1 MIELIGFEKEYSDL
15 LKRYKSNNLPNSIL
29 IHGLSGIGK
38 RTFLNKLVKNIL
50 NIEFKDSNLNHH
62 LNLFKN
68 NTHPNIKIIE
78 KENDSKTGKI
88 KSNITIDQIRRL
100 KTFLN
105 STTTIQNS
113 SKIVIV
119 DSADYLN
126 ISSAN
131 SMLKILEEPKE
142 NSYIFLISNQISL
155 LLPTIRSRCLKIK
168 FNTHNLSNFTNI
180 IKDKIDEISNEEINF
195 YFELTYGS
203 PGTTILYYNN
213 DFLDIF
219 QLSIKCLLSSDL
231 DDNKIN
237 LSNILSKLSNDE
249 FNNYLSMLKFI
260 LIFANRL
267 KLNRD
272 YKSLVNIP
280 NYLELESLS
289 ANLTKKN
296 LIDRFDYLTNKQ
308 KELFSLNLDKKIF
321 ILNFLTPIK

>member
-1 MIELIGFEKEYSDL
+1 MIELIGFEKEYNDL
-15 LKRYKSNNLPNSIL
+15 LNRYESNNLPNSIL
-29 IHGLSGIGK
+29 IHGLNGIGK
-38 RTFLNKLVKNIL
+38 RTFLNKLVKNII
-50 NIEFKDSNLNHH
+50 NIEFKDNNVDHH

-78 KENDSKTGKI
+78 KEIDSKTGKI

-105 STTTIQNS
+105 STSIIQNS
-113 SKIVIV
+113 SKIVII

-142 NSYIFLISNQISL
+142 NTYIFLISNQISL

-168 FNTHNLSNFTNI
+168 FNTHNLTNFTNI
-180 IKDKIDEISNEEINF
+180 IKDNIDEISNEEINF

-219 QLSIKCLLSSDL
+219 QLSIKCLLSNDL
-231 DDNKIN
+231 DDDKIN
-237 LSNILSKLSNDE
+237 LSNILSKLTNDE

-260 LIFANRL
+260 LIVANKL
-267 KLNRD
+267 KVNRD
-272 YKSLVNIP
+272 DKSLINMP

-289 ANLTKKN
+289 TNLTKKN
-296 LIDRFDYLTNKQ
+296 LIDRFDYLTNNQ

-321 ILNFLTPIK
+321 ILNFLTQ

>member
-50 NIEFKDSNLNHH
+50 NIEFKDNNLDHH

-78 KENDSKTGKI
+78 KEIDSKTGKI
-88 KSNITIDQIRRL
+88 KSNITIEQIRRL

-142 NSYIFLISNQISL
+142 NTYIFLISNQISL

-168 FNTHNLSNFTNI
+168 FNTHNLTNFTNI
-180 IKDKIDEISNEEINF
+180 IKDNIDEISNEEINF

-219 QLSIKCLLSSDL
+219 QLSIKCLLSNDL
-231 DDNKIN
+231 DDDKIN
-237 LSNILSKLSNDE
+237 LSNILSKLTNDE

-260 LIFANRL
+260 LIVANKL
-267 KLNRD
+267 KVNRD
-272 YKSLVNIP
+272 DKSLVNMP

-289 ANLTKKN
+289 TNLTKKN
-296 LIDRFDYLTNKQ
+296 LIDRFDYLTNNQ

-321 ILNFLTPIK
+321 ILNFLTQ

>member
-1 MIELIGFEKEYSDL
+1 MVKLIGFEKEYSDL
-15 LKRYKSNNLPNSIL
+15 VNRYKSNNLPNSIL

-50 NIEFKDSNLNHH
+50 NIEFKDNNVDHH

-78 KENDSKTGKI
+78 KEIDSKTGKI

-105 STTTIQNS
+105 STSIIQNS

-126 ISSAN
+126 INSAN

-142 NSYIFLISNQISL
+142 NTYIFLISNQISL

-168 FNTHNLSNFTNI
+168 FNTHHLTNFTNI
-180 IKDKIDEISNEEINF
+180 IKDQIDEISNEEINF

-219 QLSIKCLLSSDL
+219 QLSIKCLLSNDL
-231 DDNKIN
+231 DDDKIN
-237 LSNILSKLSNDE
+237 LSNTLSKLNNDE

-260 LIFANRL
+260 LIVANKL
-267 KLNRD
+267 KVNRD
-272 YKSLVNIP
+272 DKSLVNMP

-289 ANLTKKN
+289 TKLTKKN
-296 LIDRFDYLTNKQ
+296 LIDRFDYLTNNQ

-321 ILNFLTPIK
+321 ILNFLTQ

>member
-1 MIELIGFEKEYSDL
+1 MVKLIGFEKEYSDL
-15 LKRYKSNNLPNSIL
+15 VNRYKSNNLPNSIL

-38 RTFLNKLVKNIL
+38 RTFLNKLVKNII
-50 NIEFKDSNLNHH
+50 NIEFKDNNVDHH

-78 KENDSKTGKI
+78 KEIDSKTGKI
-88 KSNITIDQIRRL
+88 KSNITIEQIRRL

-142 NSYIFLISNQISL
+142 NTYIFLISNQISL

-168 FNTHNLSNFTNI
+168 FNTHNLTNFTNI
-180 IKDKIDEISNEEINF
+180 IKDNIDEISNEEINF

-219 QLSIKCLLSSDL
+219 QLSIKCLLSNDL
-231 DDNKIN
+231 DDDKIN
-237 LSNILSKLSNDE
+237 LSNILSKLTNDE

-260 LIFANRL
+260 LIVANKL
-267 KLNRD
+267 KVNRD
-272 YKSLVNIP
+272 DKSLVNMP

-296 LIDRFDYLTNKQ
+296 LIDRFDYLTNNQ

-321 ILNFLTPIK
+321 ILNFLTQ

>member
-1 MIELIGFEKEYSDL
+1 MIELIGFEKEYRDL
-15 LKRYKSNNLPNSIL
+15 LNRYETNNLPNSIL

-38 RTFLNKLVKNIL
+38 RTFLNKLVKNII
-50 NIEFKDSNLNHH
+50 NIEFKDNNVDHH

-78 KENDSKTGKI
+78 KEIDSKTGKI
-88 KSNITIDQIRRL
+88 KTNITINQIRGL

-105 STTTIQNS
+105 STSTIQNS
-113 SKIVIV
+113 SKIVII

-142 NSYIFLISNQISL
+142 NTFIFLISNQISL

-168 FNTHNLSNFTNI
+168 FNTHNLTNFTNI
-180 IKDKIDEISNEEINF
+180 IEHHINEISNEEINF

-219 QLSIKCLLSSDL
+219 QLSIKCLLSNDL
-231 DDNKIN
+231 DDDKIN
-237 LSNILSKLSNDE
+237 LSNILSKLTNDE

-260 LIFANRL
+260 LIVANKL
-267 KLNRD
+267 KVNRD
-272 YKSLVNIP
+272 DKSLVNMP

-289 ANLTKKN
+289 TNLSKKN
-296 LIDRFDYLTNKQ
+296 LIDRFDYLTNNQ

-321 ILNFLTPIK
+321 ILNFLTQ

>member
-1 MIELIGFEKEYSDL
+1 MIELIGFEKEYKDL
-15 LKRYKSNNLPNSIL
+15 LNRYESNNLPNSIL

-38 RTFLNKLVKNIL
+38 RTFLNKLVKNII
-50 NIEFKDSNLNHH
+50 NIEFKDNNVDHH

-78 KENDSKTGKI
+78 KEIDSKTGKI
-88 KSNITIDQIRRL
+88 KSNITIEQIRRL

-119 DSADYLN
+119 DTADYLN

-131 SMLKILEEPKE
+131 SMLKILEESKE
-142 NSYIFLISNQISL
+142 NTYIFLISNQISL

-168 FNTHNLSNFTNI
+168 FNTHNLTNFTNI
-180 IKDKIDEISNEEINF
+180 IKDNIDEISNEEINF

-203 PGTTILYYNN
+203 PGNTILYYNN
-213 DFLDIF
+213 NFFDIF
-219 QLSIKCLLSSDL
+219 QLSIKCLLSNDL
-231 DDNKIN
+231 DDDKIN

-260 LIFANRL
+260 LIVTNKL
-267 KLNRD
+267 KINRD
-272 YKSLVNIP
+272 DKSLVNMP

-289 ANLTKKN
+289 TNLTKKN
-296 LIDRFDYLTNKQ
+296 LIDRFDYLTNNQ
-308 KELFSLNLDKKIF
+308 KELFNLNLDKKIF
-321 ILNFLTPIK
+321 ILNFLTQ

>member
-1 MIELIGFEKEYSDL
+1 MIELIGFEKEYIDL

-29 IHGLSGIGK
+29 IHGLSGVGK
-38 RTFLNKLVKNIL
+38 RTFLNKLVKNII
-50 NIEFKDSNLNHH
+50 NIEFKDSNLDHH

-78 KENDSKTGKI
+78 KEIDNKTGKI
-88 KSNITIDQIRRL
+88 KSNITIEQIRKL

-131 SMLKILEEPKE
+131 SMLKILEEPKV
-142 NSYIFLISNQISL
+142 NTYIFLISNQISL

-168 FNTHNLSNFTNI
+168 FNTHNLTNFTNI
-180 IKDKIDEISNEEINF
+180 IKDNIDEISNEEINF

-219 QLSIKCLLSSDL
+219 QLSIKCLLSNDL
-231 DDNKIN
+231 DDDKIN
-237 LSNILSKLSNDE
+237 LSNILSKLTNDE

-260 LIFANRL
+260 LIVANKL
-267 KLNRD
+267 KVNRED
-272 YKSLVNIP
+272 KSLVNMP

-289 ANLTKKN
+289 TNLTKKN
-296 LIDRFDYLTNKQ
+296 LIDRFDYLTNNQ

-321 ILNFLTPIK
+321 ILNFLTQ

>member
-1 MIELIGFEKEYSDL
+1 MIF
-15 LKRYKSNNLPNSIL
+15 LKDTNQIIFPNSIL

-50 NIEFKDSNLNHH
+50 NIEFKDSNLDHH

>member
-1 MIELIGFEKEYSDL
+1 MIELIGFEKEYNDL
-15 LKRYKSNNLPNSIL
+15 LNRYESNNLPNSIL

-38 RTFLNKLVKNIL
+38 RTFLNKLVKNII
-50 NIEFKDSNLNHH
+50 NIEFKDNNVDHH

-78 KENDSKTGKI
+78 KEIDSKTGKI
-88 KSNITIDQIRRL
+88 KTNITIDQIRRL

-105 STTTIQNS
+105 STSIIQNS
-113 SKIVIV
+113 SKIVII

-142 NSYIFLISNQISL
+142 NTYIFLISNQISL

-168 FNTHNLSNFTNI
+168 FNTHNLTNFTNI
-180 IKDKIDEISNEEINF
+180 IKNNIDEISNEEINF

-219 QLSIKCLLSSDL
+219 QLSIKCLLSNDL
-231 DDNKIN
+231 DDDKIN
-237 LSNILSKLSNDE
+237 LSNILSKLTNDE

-260 LIFANRL
+260 LIVANKL
-267 KLNRD
+267 KVNRD
-272 YKSLVNIP
+272 DKSLVNMP

-289 ANLTKKN
+289 TNLTKKN
-296 LIDRFDYLTNKQ
+296 LIDRFDYLTNNQ

-321 ILNFLTPIK
+321 ILNFLTQ

>member
-15 LKRYKSNNLPNSIL
+15 LNRYKSNNLPNSIL

-50 NIEFKDSNLNHH
+50 NIEFKDNNVDHH

-78 KENDSKTGKI
+78 KEIDSKTGKI
-88 KSNITIDQIRRL
+88 KTNITIDQIRRL

-105 STTTIQNS
+105 STSIIQNS
-113 SKIVIV
+113 SKIVII

-142 NSYIFLISNQISL
+142 NTYIFLISNQISL

-168 FNTHNLSNFTNI
+168 FNTHNLTNFTKI
-180 IKDKIDEISNEEINF
+180 IKNNIDEISNEEINF

-203 PGTTILYYNN
+203 PGNTILYYNN

-219 QLSIKCLLSSDL
+219 QLSIKCLLSNDL
-231 DDNKIN
+231 DDDKIN
-237 LSNILSKLSNDE
+237 LSNILSKLTNDE

-260 LIFANRL
+260 LIVANKL
-267 KLNRD
+267 KVNRD
-272 YKSLVNIP
+272 DKSLVNMP

-289 ANLTKKN
+289 TNLSKKN
-296 LIDRFDYLTNKQ
+296 LIDRFDYLTNNQ

-321 ILNFLTPIK
+321 ILNFLTQ

>member
-1 MIELIGFEKEYSDL
+1 MTELIGFEKEYSDL

-50 NIEFKDSNLNHH
+50 NIEFKNSNLEHH

-78 KENDSKTGKI
+78 KEIDSKTGKI
-88 KSNITIDQIRRL
+88 KSNITIEQIRRL

-142 NSYIFLISNQISL
+142 NTYIFLISNQISL

-168 FNTHNLSNFTNI
+168 FNTHNLTNFTNI
-180 IKDKIDEISNEEINF
+180 IKDNIDEISNEEINF

-219 QLSIKCLLSSDL
+219 QLSIKCLLSNDL
-231 DDNKIN
+231 DDDKIN
-237 LSNILSKLSNDE
+237 LSNILSKLTNDE

-260 LIFANRL
+260 LIVANKL
-267 KLNRD
+267 KVNRD
-272 YKSLVNIP
+272 DKSLVNIP

-289 ANLTKKN
+289 TNLSKKN
-296 LIDRFDYLTNKQ
+296 LIDRFDYLTNNQ

-321 ILNFLTPIK
+321 ILNFLTQ

>member
-38 RTFLNKLVKNIL
+38 RTFLNKLVKNII
-50 NIEFKDSNLNHH
+50 NIEFKDSNLDHH

-78 KENDSKTGKI
+78 KEIDSKTGKI

-105 STTTIQNS
+105 STSIIQNS

-142 NSYIFLISNQISL
+142 NTYIFLISNQISL

-168 FNTHNLSNFTNI
+168 LNTHNLTNFTNI
-180 IKDKIDEISNEEINF
+180 IKDNIDEISNEEINF

-219 QLSIKCLLSSDL
+219 QLSIKCLLSNDL
-231 DDNKIN
+231 DDDKIN
-237 LSNILSKLSNDE
+237 LSNILSKLTNDE

-260 LIFANRL
+260 LIVANKL
-267 KLNRD
+267 KVNRD
-272 YKSLVNIP
+272 DKSLINMP

-296 LIDRFDYLTNKQ
+296 LIDRFDYLTNNQ

-321 ILNFLTPIK
+321 ILNFLTQ

>member
-1 MIELIGFEKEYSDL
+1 MIELIGFEKEYIDL
-15 LKRYKSNNLPNSIL
+15 LNRYEKNNLPNSIL

-38 RTFLNKLVKNIL
+38 RTFLNKLVKNII
-50 NIEFKDSNLNHH
+50 NIEFKDNNVDHH

-78 KENDSKTGKI
+78 KEIDNKTGKI
-88 KSNITIDQIRRL
+88 KTNITIDQIRRL

-105 STTTIQNS
+105 STSIIQNS
-113 SKIVIV
+113 SKIVII

-142 NSYIFLISNQISL
+142 NTYIFLISNQISL

-168 FNTHNLSNFTNI
+168 FNTHNLTNFTKI
-180 IKDKIDEISNEEINF
+180 IKNNIDEISNEEINF

-203 PGTTILYYNN
+203 PGNTILYYNN

-219 QLSIKCLLSSDL
+219 QLSIKCLLSNDL
-231 DDNKIN
+231 DDDKIN
-237 LSNILSKLSNDE
+237 LSNILSKLTNDE

-260 LIFANRL
+260 LIVANKL
-267 KLNRD
+267 KVNRGD
-272 YKSLVNIP
+272 KSLVNMP

-289 ANLTKKN
+289 ANFSKKN
-296 LIDRFDYLTNKQ
+296 LIDRFDYLTNNQ

-321 ILNFLTPIK
+321 ILNFLTQ

>member
-38 RTFLNKLVKNIL
+38 RTFLNKLVKNII
-50 NIEFKDSNLNHH
+50 NIEFKDNNVDHH

-78 KENDSKTGKI
+78 KEIDSKTGKI
-88 KSNITIDQIRRL
+88 KTNITIDQIRRL

-105 STTTIQNS
+105 STSIIQNS
-113 SKIVIV
+113 SKIVII

-142 NSYIFLISNQISL
+142 NTYIFLISNQISL

-168 FNTHNLSNFTNI
+168 FNTHNLTNFTNI
-180 IKDKIDEISNEEINF
+180 IKDNIDEISNEEINF

-219 QLSIKCLLSSDL
+219 QLSIKCLLSNDL
-231 DDNKIN
+231 DDDKIN
-237 LSNILSKLSNDE
+237 LSNILSKLTNDE

-260 LIFANRL
+260 LIVANKL
-267 KLNRD
+267 KVNRD
-272 YKSLVNIP
+272 DKSLINMP

-289 ANLTKKN
+289 TNLTQKN
-296 LIDRFDYLTNKQ
+296 LIDRFDYLTNNQ

-321 ILNFLTPIK
+321 ILNFLTQ

>member
-1 MIELIGFEKEYSDL
+1 MIELIGFEKEYNDL
-15 LKRYKSNNLPNSIL
+15 LNRYESNNLPNSIL

-38 RTFLNKLVKNIL
+38 RTFLNKLVKNII
-50 NIEFKDSNLNHH
+50 NIEFKDNNVDHH

-78 KENDSKTGKI
+78 KEIDSKTGKI
-88 KSNITIDQIRRL
+88 KSNITIEQIRRL

-142 NSYIFLISNQISL
+142 NTYIFLISNQISL

-168 FNTHNLSNFTNI
+168 FNTHNLTNFTNI
-180 IKDKIDEISNEEINF
+180 IKDNIDEISNEEINF

-219 QLSIKCLLSSDL
+219 QLSIKCLLSNDL
-231 DDNKIN
+231 DDDKIN
-237 LSNILSKLSNDE
+237 LSNILSKLTNDE

-260 LIFANRL
+260 LIVANKL
-267 KLNRD
+267 KVNRD
-272 YKSLVNIP
+272 DKSLVNMP

-289 ANLTKKN
+289 ANLTQKN
-296 LIDRFDYLTNKQ
+296 LIDRFDYLTNNQ

-321 ILNFLTPIK
+321 ILNFLTQ

>member
-15 LKRYKSNNLPNSIL
+15 LKRYKSNNLPNSII
-29 IHGLSGIGK
+29 IHGLNGIGK
-38 RTFLNKLVKNIL
+38 RTFLNKLVKSIL
-50 NIEFKDSNLNHH
+50 NIEFKDNLDHH

-78 KENDSKTGKI
+78 KEIDSKTGKI
-88 KSNITIDQIRRL
+88 KTNITIDQIRRL

-105 STTTIQNS
+105 STSIIQNS
-113 SKIVIV
+113 SKIVII

-131 SMLKILEEPKE
+131 SMLKILEEPKD
-142 NSYIFLISNQISL
+142 NTYIFLISNQISL

-168 FNTHNLSNFTNI
+168 FNTHNLTNFTNI
-180 IKDKIDEISNEEINF
+180 IKNNIDEISNEEINF

-203 PGTTILYYNN
+203 PGNTILYYNN

-219 QLSIKCLLSSDL
+219 QLSIKCLLSNDL
-231 DDNKIN
+231 DDDKIN
-237 LSNILSKLSNDE
+237 LSNILSKLTNDE

-260 LIFANRL
+260 LIVANKL
-267 KLNRD
+267 KVNRD
-272 YKSLVNIP
+272 DKSLVNMP

-289 ANLTKKN
+289 TNLSKKN
-296 LIDRFDYLTNKQ
+296 LIDRFDYLTNNQ

-321 ILNFLTPIK
+321 ILNFLTQ

>member
-1 MIELIGFEKEYSDL
+1 MIELIGFEKEYNDL

-50 NIEFKDSNLNHH
+50 NIEFKDNNLDHH

-78 KENDSKTGKI
+78 KEIDSKTGKI

-105 STTTIQNS
+105 STSIIQNS

-131 SMLKILEEPKE
+131 SILKILEEPKE
-142 NSYIFLISNQISL
+142 NTYIFLISNQISL

-168 FNTHNLSNFTNI
+168 FNTHNLINFTNI
-180 IKDKIDEISNEEINF
+180 IKDQIDEISNEEINF

-213 DFLDIF
+213 DFLNIF
-219 QLSIKCLLSSDL
+219 L
-231 DDNKIN
+231 
-237 LSNILSKLSNDE
+237 
-249 FNNYLSMLKFI
+249 M
-260 LIFANRL
+260 
-267 KLNRD
+267 
-272 YKSLVNIP
+272 
-280 NYLELESLS
+280 
-289 ANLTKKN
+289 
-296 LIDRFDYLTNKQ
+296 
-308 KELFSLNLDKKIF
+308 
-321 ILNFLTPIK
+321 

>member
-1 MIELIGFEKEYSDL
+1 MIELIGFEKEYRDL
-15 LKRYKSNNLPNSIL
+15 LNRYESNNLPNSIL

-38 RTFLNKLVKNIL
+38 RTFLNKLVKNII
-50 NIEFKDSNLNHH
+50 NIEFKDNNVDHH

-78 KENDSKTGKI
+78 KEIDSKTGKI
-88 KSNITIDQIRRL
+88 KTNITIDQIRRL

-105 STTTIQNS
+105 STSIIQNS
-113 SKIVIV
+113 SKIVII

-142 NSYIFLISNQISL
+142 NTYIFLISNQISL
-155 LLPTIRSRCLKIK
+155 LLPTIRSRCLKVK
-168 FNTHNLSNFTNI
+168 FNTHNLTNFTKI
-180 IKDKIDEISNEEINF
+180 IKNNIDEISNEEINF

-203 PGTTILYYNN
+203 PGNTILYYNN

-219 QLSIKCLLSSDL
+219 QLSIKCLLSNDL
-231 DDNKIN
+231 DDDKIN
-237 LSNILSKLSNDE
+237 LSNILSKLTNDE

-260 LIFANRL
+260 LIVANKL
-267 KLNRD
+267 KVNRD
-272 YKSLVNIP
+272 DKSLVNMP

-289 ANLTKKN
+289 ANLTQKN
-296 LIDRFDYLTNKQ
+296 LIDRFDYLTNNQ

-321 ILNFLTPIK
+321 ILNFLTQ

>member
-15 LKRYKSNNLPNSIL
+15 LNRYESNNLPNSIL

-50 NIEFKDSNLNHH
+50 NIEFKDNNLDHH

-78 KENDSKTGKI
+78 KEIDSKTGKI

-105 STTTIQNS
+105 STSIIQNS
-113 SKIVIV
+113 SKIVII

-142 NSYIFLISNQISL
+142 NTYIFLISNQISL

-168 FNTHNLSNFTNI
+168 FNTHNLTNFTNI
-180 IKDKIDEISNEEINF
+180 IKNNIDEISNEEINF

-219 QLSIKCLLSSDL
+219 QLSIKCLLSNDL
-231 DDNKIN
+231 DDDKIN
-237 LSNILSKLSNDE
+237 LSNILSKLTNDE

-260 LIFANRL
+260 LIVANKL
-267 KLNRD
+267 KVNRD
-272 YKSLVNIP
+272 DKSLVNMP

-289 ANLTKKN
+289 TNLTQKN
-296 LIDRFDYLTNKQ
+296 LIDRFDYLTNNQ

-321 ILNFLTPIK
+321 ILNFLTQ

>member
-38 RTFLNKLVKNIL
+38 RTFLNKLVKNII
-50 NIEFKDSNLNHH
+50 NIEFKDSNLDHH

-78 KENDSKTGKI
+78 KEIDSKTGKI
-88 KSNITIDQIRRL
+88 KSNITIEQIRRL

-142 NSYIFLISNQISL
+142 NTYIFLISNQISL

-168 FNTHNLSNFTNI
+168 FNTHNLTNFTNI
-180 IKDKIDEISNEEINF
+180 IKNNIDEISNEEINF

-203 PGTTILYYNN
+203 PGTTILYFNN

-219 QLSIKCLLSSDL
+219 QLSIKCLLSNDL
-231 DDNKIN
+231 DDDKIN
-237 LSNILSKLSNDE
+237 LSNILSKLTNDE

-260 LIFANRL
+260 LIVANKL
-267 KLNRD
+267 KVNRD
-272 YKSLVNIP
+272 DKSLVNMP

-289 ANLTKKN
+289 TNLTKKN
-296 LIDRFDYLTNKQ
+296 LIDRFDYLTNNQ

-321 ILNFLTPIK
+321 ILNFLTQ

>member
-50 NIEFKDSNLNHH
+50 NIEFKDNNVDHH

-78 KENDSKTGKI
+78 KEIDSKTGKI

-105 STTTIQNS
+105 STSIIQNS
-113 SKIVIV
+113 SKIVII

-142 NSYIFLISNQISL
+142 NTYIFLISNQISL

-168 FNTHNLSNFTNI
+168 FNTHNLTNFTNI
-180 IKDKIDEISNEEINF
+180 IKDNIDEISNEEINF

-219 QLSIKCLLSSDL
+219 QLSIKCLLSNDL
-231 DDNKIN
+231 DDDKIN
-237 LSNILSKLSNDE
+237 LSNILSKLTNDE

-260 LIFANRL
+260 LIVANKL
-267 KLNRD
+267 KVNRD
-272 YKSLVNIP
+272 DKSLVNMP

-289 ANLTKKN
+289 ANLTQKN
-296 LIDRFDYLTNKQ
+296 LIDRFDYLTNNQ

-321 ILNFLTPIK
+321 ILNFLTQ

>member
-1 MIELIGFEKEYSDL
+1 MVKLIGFEKEYSDL
-15 LKRYKSNNLPNSIL
+15 VNRYKSNNLPNSIL

-50 NIEFKDSNLNHH
+50 NIEFKDNNVDHH

-78 KENDSKTGKI
+78 KEIDSKTGKI

-105 STTTIQNS
+105 STSIMENS
-113 SKIVIV
+113 SKIVII

-142 NSYIFLISNQISL
+142 NTYIFLISNQISL

-168 FNTHNLSNFTNI
+168 LNSHNLTNFTNI
-180 IKDKIDEISNEEINF
+180 IKGKIDEISNEEINF

-219 QLSIKCLLSSDL
+219 QLSIKCLLSNDL
-231 DDNKIN
+231 DDDKIN
-237 LSNILSKLSNDE
+237 LSNILSKLTNDE

-260 LIFANRL
+260 LIVANKL
-267 KLNRD
+267 KVNRD
-272 YKSLVNIP
+272 DKSLVNMP

-289 ANLTKKN
+289 TNLSKKN
-296 LIDRFDYLTNKQ
+296 LIDRFDYLTNNQ

-321 ILNFLTPIK
+321 ILNFLTQ

>member
-50 NIEFKDSNLNHH
+50 NIEFKDSNVDHH

-78 KENDSKTGKI
+78 KEIDSKTGKI
-88 KSNITIDQIRRL
+88 KSNITIEQIRRL

-142 NSYIFLISNQISL
+142 NTYIFLISNQISL

-168 FNTHNLSNFTNI
+168 LNTHNLTNFTNI
-180 IKDKIDEISNEEINF
+180 IKDNIDEISNEEINF

-219 QLSIKCLLSSDL
+219 QLSIKCLLSNDL
-231 DDNKIN
+231 DDDKIN
-237 LSNILSKLSNDE
+237 LSNILSKLTNDE

-260 LIFANRL
+260 LIVANKL
-267 KLNRD
+267 KVNRD
-272 YKSLVNIP
+272 DKSFINIP

-289 ANLTKKN
+289 TNLTKKN
-296 LIDRFDYLTNKQ
+296 LIDRFDYLTNNQ

-321 ILNFLTPIK
+321 ILNFLTQ

>member
-1 MIELIGFEKEYSDL
+1 MIELIGFEKEYRDL
-15 LKRYKSNNLPNSIL
+15 LNRYETNNLPNSIL

-38 RTFLNKLVKNIL
+38 RTFLNKLVKNII
-50 NIEFKDSNLNHH
+50 NIEFKDNNVDHH

-78 KENDSKTGKI
+78 KEIDSKTGKI

-105 STTTIQNS
+105 STSIIQNS
-113 SKIVIV
+113 SKIVII

-142 NSYIFLISNQISL
+142 NTYIFLISNQISL

-168 FNTHNLSNFTNI
+168 FNTHNLTNFTNI
-180 IKDKIDEISNEEINF
+180 IKDNIDEISNEEINF

-219 QLSIKCLLSSDL
+219 QLSIKCLLSNDL
-231 DDNKIN
+231 DDDKIN
-237 LSNILSKLSNDE
+237 LSNILSKLTNDE

-260 LIFANRL
+260 LIVANKL
-267 KLNRD
+267 KVNRD
-272 YKSLVNIP
+272 GKSFVNMP

-289 ANLTKKN
+289 VNLTQKN
-296 LIDRFDYLTNKQ
+296 LIDRFDYLTNNQ

-321 ILNFLTPIK
+321 ILNFLTQ

>member
-38 RTFLNKLVKNIL
+38 RTFLNKLVKNII
-50 NIEFKDSNLNHH
+50 NIEFKDSNLDHH

-78 KENDSKTGKI
+78 KEIDNKTGKI

-105 STTTIQNS
+105 STSIIQNS
-113 SKIVIV
+113 SKIVII

-142 NSYIFLISNQISL
+142 NTYIFLISNQISL

-168 FNTHNLSNFTNI
+168 FNTHNLTNFTKI
-180 IKDKIDEISNEEINF
+180 IKNNIDEISNEEINF

-203 PGTTILYYNN
+203 PGNTILYYNN

-219 QLSIKCLLSSDL
+219 QLSIKCLLSNDL
-231 DDNKIN
+231 DDDKIN
-237 LSNILSKLSNDE
+237 LSNILSKLTNDE

-260 LIFANRL
+260 LIVANKL
-267 KLNRD
+267 KVNRD
-272 YKSLVNIP
+272 DKSLVNMP

-289 ANLTKKN
+289 TNLTKKN
-296 LIDRFDYLTNKQ
+296 LIDRFDYLTNNQ

-321 ILNFLTPIK
+321 ILNFLTQ

>member
-1 MIELIGFEKEYSDL
+1 MIELIGFEKEYNDL

-50 NIEFKDSNLNHH
+50 NIEFKDNNVDHH

-78 KENDSKTGKI
+78 KEIDSKTGKI

-100 KTFLN
+100 KKFLN
-105 STTTIQNS
+105 STSIMQNS

-131 SMLKILEEPKE
+131 SMLKILEES
-142 NSYIFLISNQISL
+142 NDSTYIFLISNQISL

-168 FNTHNLSNFTNI
+168 FNTHNLPNFTNI
-180 IKDKIDEISNEEINF
+180 IKNNIDEISDEEINF

-219 QLSIKCLLSSDL
+219 QLSIKCLLSNDL
-231 DDNKIN
+231 DDDKIN
-237 LSNILSKLSNDE
+237 LSNILSKLTNDE

-260 LIFANRL
+260 LILANKL
-267 KLNRD
+267 KINRD
-272 YKSLVNIP
+272 DKSLFNMP

-289 ANLTKKN
+289 ANLTQKN
-296 LIDRFDYLTNKQ
+296 LIDRFDYLTNNQ

-321 ILNFLTPIK
+321 ILNFLTQ

>member
-38 RTFLNKLVKNIL
+38 RTFLNKLVKNII
-50 NIEFKDSNLNHH
+50 NIEFKDNNVDHH

-78 KENDSKTGKI
+78 KEIDSKTGKI
-88 KSNITIDQIRRL
+88 KSNITIEQIRRL

-131 SMLKILEEPKE
+131 SMLKILEEPKK
-142 NSYIFLISNQISL
+142 NTYIFLISNQISL

-168 FNTHNLSNFTNI
+168 FNTHNLTNFTNI
-180 IKDKIDEISNEEINF
+180 IKDNIDEISNEEINF

-219 QLSIKCLLSSDL
+219 QLSIKCLLSNDL
-231 DDNKIN
+231 DDDKIN
-237 LSNILSKLSNDE
+237 LSNILSKLTNDE

-260 LIFANRL
+260 LIVANKL
-267 KLNRD
+267 KVNRD
-272 YKSLVNIP
+272 DKSLINMP

-289 ANLTKKN
+289 TNLTKKN
-296 LIDRFDYLTNKQ
+296 LIDRFDYLTNNQ

-321 ILNFLTPIK
+321 ILNFLTQ

>member
-1 MIELIGFEKEYSDL
+1 MVKLKGFEKEYSVL
-15 LKRYKSNNLPNSIL
+15 FNRYKSNNLPNSIL

-50 NIEFKDSNLNHH
+50 NIEFKDNNVDHN
-62 LNLFKN
+62 LNLFRN

-78 KENDSKTGKI
+78 KEIDSKTGKI

-105 STTTIQNS
+105 STSVIQNS

-142 NSYIFLISNQISL
+142 NTYIFLISNQISL

-168 FNTHNLSNFTNI
+168 FNTHNLTNFTNI
-180 IKDKIDEISNEEINF
+180 IKDQIDEISNEEINF

-219 QLSIKCLLSSDL
+219 QLSIKCLLSNDL
-231 DDNKIN
+231 DDDKIN
-237 LSNILSKLSNDE
+237 LSNILSKLTNDE

-260 LIFANRL
+260 LIVANKL
-267 KLNRD
+267 KVNKD
-272 YKSLVNIP
+272 DKSLVNMP

-289 ANLTKKN
+289 ENLSKKN
-296 LIDRFDYLTNKQ
+296 LIDRFDYLTNNQ

-321 ILNFLTPIK
+321 ILNFLTQ

>member
-1 MIELIGFEKEYSDL
+1 MIELIGFEKEYRDL
-15 LKRYKSNNLPNSIL
+15 LNRYESNNLPNSIL

-38 RTFLNKLVKNIL
+38 RTFLNKLVKNII
-50 NIEFKDSNLNHH
+50 NIEFKDNNVDHH

-78 KENDSKTGKI
+78 KEIDSKTGKI
-88 KSNITIDQIRRL
+88 KTNITIDQIRRL

-105 STTTIQNS
+105 STSIIQNS
-113 SKIVIV
+113 SKIVII

-142 NSYIFLISNQISL
+142 NTYIFLISNQISL

-168 FNTHNLSNFTNI
+168 FNTHNLTNFTKI
-180 IKDKIDEISNEEINF
+180 IKNNIDEISNEEINF

-219 QLSIKCLLSSDL
+219 QLSIKCLLSNDL
-231 DDNKIN
+231 DDDKIN
-237 LSNILSKLSNDE
+237 LSNILSKLTNDE

-260 LIFANRL
+260 LIIVNKL
-267 KLNRD
+267 KVNRD
-272 YKSLVNIP
+272 DKSLINMP

-289 ANLTKKN
+289 TNLSKKN
-296 LIDRFDYLTNKQ
+296 LIDRFDYLTNNQ

-321 ILNFLTPIK
+321 ILNFLTQ

>member
-15 LKRYKSNNLPNSIL
+15 LNRYESNNLPNSIL

-38 RTFLNKLVKNIL
+38 RTFLNKLVKNII
-50 NIEFKDSNLNHH
+50 NIEFKDSNLDHH

-78 KENDSKTGKI
+78 KEIDSKTGKI
-88 KSNITIDQIRRL
+88 KTNITIDQIRRL

-105 STTTIQNS
+105 STSIIQNS
-113 SKIVIV
+113 SKIVII

-142 NSYIFLISNQISL
+142 NTYIFLISNQISL

-168 FNTHNLSNFTNI
+168 FNTHNLTNFTNI
-180 IKDKIDEISNEEINF
+180 IKNNIDEISNEEINF

-219 QLSIKCLLSSDL
+219 QLSIKCLLSNDL
-231 DDNKIN
+231 DDDKIN
-237 LSNILSKLSNDE
+237 LSNILSKLTNDE

-260 LIFANRL
+260 LIVANKL
-267 KLNRD
+267 KVNRGD
-272 YKSLVNIP
+272 KSLVNMP

-289 ANLTKKN
+289 ANLSKKN
-296 LIDRFDYLTNKQ
+296 LIDRFDYLTNNQ

-321 ILNFLTPIK
+321 ILNFLTQ

>member
-1 MIELIGFEKEYSDL
+1 M
-15 LKRYKSNNLPNSIL
+15 
-29 IHGLSGIGK
+29 SGIGK
-38 RTFLNKLVKNIL
+38 RTFLNKLVKNII
-50 NIEFKDSNLNHH
+50 NIEFKDNNVDHH

-78 KENDSKTGKI
+78 KEIDSKTGKI
-88 KSNITIDQIRRL
+88 KTNITIDQIRRL

-105 STTTIQNS
+105 STSIIQNS
-113 SKIVIV
+113 SKIVII

-142 NSYIFLISNQISL
+142 NTYIFLISNQISL

-168 FNTHNLSNFTNI
+168 FNTHNLTNFTNI
-180 IKDKIDEISNEEINF
+180 IKDNIDGISNEEINF

-219 QLSIKCLLSSDL
+219 QLSIKCLLSNDL
-231 DDNKIN
+231 DDDKIN
-237 LSNILSKLSNDE
+237 LSNILSKLTNDE

-260 LIFANRL
+260 LIVANKL
-267 KLNRD
+267 KVNRD
-272 YKSLVNIP
+272 DKSLVNMP

-289 ANLTKKN
+289 TNLSKKN
-296 LIDRFDYLTNKQ
+296 LIDRFDYLTNNQ

-321 ILNFLTPIK
+321 ILNFLTQ

>member
-50 NIEFKDSNLNHH
+50 NIEFKDNNLDHH

-78 KENDSKTGKI
+78 KEIDSKTGKI
-88 KSNITIDQIRRL
+88 KTNITIDQIRRL

-105 STTTIQNS
+105 STSIIQNS
-113 SKIVIV
+113 SKIVII

-142 NSYIFLISNQISL
+142 NTYIFLISNQISL

-168 FNTHNLSNFTNI
+168 FNTHNLTNFTNI
-180 IKDKIDEISNEEINF
+180 IKDNIDEISNEEINF

-219 QLSIKCLLSSDL
+219 QLSIKCLLSNDL
-231 DDNKIN
+231 DDDKIN
-237 LSNILSKLSNDE
+237 LSNILSKLTNDE

-260 LIFANRL
+260 LIVANKL
-267 KLNRD
+267 KVNRD
-272 YKSLVNIP
+272 DKSLVNMP

-289 ANLTKKN
+289 TNLTKKN
-296 LIDRFDYLTNKQ
+296 LIDRFDYLTNNQ

-321 ILNFLTPIK
+321 ILNFLTQ

>member
-1 MIELIGFEKEYSDL
+1 MIELIGFEKEYRDL
-15 LKRYKSNNLPNSIL
+15 LNRYESNNLPNSIL

-50 NIEFKDSNLNHH
+50 NIEFKDNNVDHH

-78 KENDSKTGKI
+78 KEIDSKTGKI

-105 STTTIQNS
+105 STSIIQNS

-142 NSYIFLISNQISL
+142 NTYIFLISNQISL

-168 FNTHNLSNFTNI
+168 FNTHNLTNFTNI
-180 IKDKIDEISNEEINF
+180 IKDNIDEISNEEINF

-219 QLSIKCLLSSDL
+219 QLSIKCLLSNDL
-231 DDNKIN
+231 DDDKIN
-237 LSNILSKLSNDE
+237 LSNILSKLTNDE

-260 LIFANRL
+260 LIVANKL
-267 KLNRD
+267 KVNRD
-272 YKSLVNIP
+272 DKSLVNMP

-289 ANLTKKN
+289 TNLSKKN
-296 LIDRFDYLTNKQ
+296 LIDRFDYLTNNQ

-321 ILNFLTPIK
+321 ILNFLTQ

>member
-1 MIELIGFEKEYSDL
+1 MIELIGFEKEYIDL
-15 LKRYKSNNLPNSIL
+15 LNRYEKNNLPNSIL

-38 RTFLNKLVKNIL
+38 RTFLNKLVQNII
-50 NIEFKDSNLNHH
+50 NIEFKDNNVDHH

-78 KENDSKTGKI
+78 KEIDSKSGKI
-88 KSNITIDQIRRL
+88 KTNITIDQIRRL

-105 STTTIQNS
+105 STSIIQNS
-113 SKIVIV
+113 SKIVII

-142 NSYIFLISNQISL
+142 NTYIFLISNQISL

-168 FNTHNLSNFTNI
+168 FNTHNLTNFTKI
-180 IKDKIDEISNEEINF
+180 IKNNIDEISSEEINF

-203 PGTTILYYNN
+203 PGNTILYYNN

-219 QLSIKCLLSSDL
+219 QLSIKCLLSNDL
-231 DDNKIN
+231 DDDKIN
-237 LSNILSKLSNDE
+237 LSNILSKLTNDE

-260 LIFANRL
+260 LIVANKL
-267 KLNRD
+267 KVNRD
-272 YKSLVNIP
+272 DNSLVNMP

-289 ANLTKKN
+289 ANLSKKN
-296 LIDRFDYLTNKQ
+296 LIDRFDYLTNNQ

-321 ILNFLTPIK
+321 ILNFLTQ

>member
-1 MIELIGFEKEYSDL
+1 MIELIGFEKEYRDL
-15 LKRYKSNNLPNSIL
+15 LNRYESNNLPNSIL

-50 NIEFKDSNLNHH
+50 NIEFKDNNVDHH

-78 KENDSKTGKI
+78 KEIDSKTGKI

-105 STTTIQNS
+105 STSIIQNS
-113 SKIVIV
+113 SKIVII

-142 NSYIFLISNQISL
+142 NTYIFLISNQISL

-168 FNTHNLSNFTNI
+168 FNTHNLTNFTNI
-180 IKDKIDEISNEEINF
+180 IKNNIDEISNEEINF

-219 QLSIKCLLSSDL
+219 QLSIKCLLSNDL
-231 DDNKIN
+231 DDDKIN
-237 LSNILSKLSNDE
+237 LSNILSKLTNDE

-260 LIFANRL
+260 LIVANKL
-267 KLNRD
+267 KVNRD
-272 YKSLVNIP
+272 DKSLINIP

-289 ANLTKKN
+289 TNLTKKN
-296 LIDRFDYLTNKQ
+296 LIDRFDYLTNNQ

-321 ILNFLTPIK
+321 ILNFLTQ